1 MTFKGLRNVTGLCL
15 VAAMCCFVASW
26 PARAAKPIPGAYTG
40 KLNDAAYRI
49 DVPAN
54 WNGDLVMLMHGY
66 QPVGAP
72 VSTPMTPA
80 DTTPVFL
87 KKGFAVAQSQYA
99 SQGWAVSDA
108 IADNERLRQHFV
120 RTYVQPTHTYIYGFS
135 LGGLAVAASIG
146 SVIPARIPAR

>member
-1 MTFKGLRNVTGLCL
+1 
-15 VAAMCCFVASW
+15 
-26 PARAAKPIPGAYTG
+26 
-40 KLNDAAYRI
+40 
-49 DVPAN
+49 
-54 WNGDLVMLMHGY
+54 MLMHGY

-120 RTYVQPTHTYIYGFS
+120 RTYVQPIHTYIYGFS
-135 LGGLAVAASIG
+135 LGGLASATDDTSGDVFGTIRDINEAHDTINQLGDKIEQVTTVAS
-146 SVIPARIPAR
+146 